1 MLDIC
6 NKRVALI
13 TGKGGVG
20 RTTVTAAL
28 GRAAAKR
35 GLRVLLTEI
44 GDPDGD
50 YTPLA
55 RLFGHET
62 LPGSPLG
69 IGPNLWGCTLWPR
82 RGHELFFKRVIP
94 VGAIASAAANNDSLR
109 KLLDS
114 APSFREMGVFYHM
127 FHLLEQVRP
136 DGEFEFDLVIIDMPA
151 SGHTLGLTGLRQRL
165 LSLMPTGPIAN
176 VLNEGGKYFHDPN
189 VVGAYIVTLPETLPV
204 TECLELAEGLR
215 ESDTPIGGVFVNR
228 MLPDPF
234 SEDERKA
241 LAPFSDQPLYG
252 MNRYLRVPAGEASLE
267 RLRGSTTLPIQVISE
282 LPLAGLELIEG
293 LAVAL
298 AMENDA

>member
-1 MLDIC
+1 MFDIC

-20 RTTVTAAL
+20 RTTITAAL

-44 GDPDGD
+44 GEPDGD

-62 LPGSPLG
+62 LPGDPIG

-94 VGAIASAAANNDSLR
+94 VGPIARAAANNESLR

-127 FHLLEQVRP
+127 FWLLEATRP
-136 DGEFEFDLVIIDMPA
+136 DGKFEFDLVIIDMPA
-151 SGHTLGLTGLRQRL
+151 TGHTLGLTGLRQRL
-165 LSLMPTGPIAN
+165 LSLMPTGPIAKI
-176 VLNEGGKYFHDPN
+176 LNEGAKYFHDPE
-189 VVGAYIVTLPETLPV
+189 VMGAYIVTLPETLPV
-204 TECLELAEGLR
+204 TESLELAEGLQA
-215 ESDTPIGGVFVNR
+215 SNTPVGGVFLNR

-234 SEDERKA
+234 TEAERAA

-252 MNRYLRVPAGEASLE
+252 MNRYLRVPAGEAALK
-267 RLRGSTTLPIQVISE
+267 RLRDSTALPIEVVAE

-293 LAVAL
+293 MAIAL
-298 AMENDA
+298 AMETNP